1 HAGEGET
8 APFWGSIQES
18 LGENTP
24 AGFFRGLHLQPKIPD
39 RSIAPPE
46 ANATCDGDIFY
57 YVTIYVYKF
66 LAQLHSLSDVSEA
79 IIISM
84 SSTATKLLSTYYL
97 CEGCLDFNADEIAIA
112 CIQFTFL
119 YCGIVASS
127 VKYLMKKE
135 LASVDNKD
143 RISDILDELIIVSDV
158 STALKYI

>member
-1 HAGEGET
+1 
-8 APFWGSIQES
+8 
-18 LGENTP
+18 
-24 AGFFRGLHLQPKIPD
+24 
-39 RSIAPPE
+39 
-46 ANATCDGDIFY
+46 
-57 YVTIYVYKF
+57 
-66 LAQLHSLSDVSEA
+66 
-79 IIISM
+79 M